1 MSRPTEPLPVD
12 DVLVRKCE
20 RLIRRMNRSERA
32 RIHRTLLDEARL
44 AHDKTISAND
54 NIVATRLPRDAYA
67 TLLNMCD
74 DTQTPLSAFMRKV
87 LLHAIKEHAQ

>member
-1 MSRPTEPLPVD
+1 MRQRPQPLPVD
-12 DVLVRKCE
+12 EVLVRKCE
-20 RLIRRMNRSERA
+20 RLIRTMNRSERS
-32 RIHRTLLDEARL
+32 RVHRTLLDEART
-44 AHDKTISAND
+44 AQDKTSTAND

-74 DTQTPLSAFMRKV
+74 DTSTPLSAFMRKV